1 MFILAYINNSMYIK
15 YIYIYIYILFVNY
28 ASPILSNHQC
38 LYKYLFPINTLT
50 YQNSFSFIILVAL
63 SHNKS
68 RSGFDDLSSVIIS
81 GNCT

>member
-15 YIYIYIYILFVNY
+15 YIYIYILFVNY
-28 ASPILSNHQC
+28 VSPILSNHQC

-50 YQNSFSFIILVAL
+50 YQNSFSFIILV
-63 SHNKS
+63 SKVGP
-68 RSGFDDLSSVIIS
+68 GFDDLSSVIIS